1 MIPFLFRWTGHNK
14 PKLARWNKPLL
25 LFIWLLGT
33 YNGVAQVSTKT
44 NLNDDRFKGIIYRK
58 ETTADLRLHNNGL
71 ALAINFGEIRTY
83 YRTNYYHF
91 ELGTMHSPR
100 EHKQSKNLNVI
111 GNELPKEFKLG
122 KQNSVFI
129 LRAGKGI
136 KRYISDKARRK
147 GVSLGYSIEGGPS
160 LALLKPTYLKFIEQV
175 VVNGELESILVDKK
189 YSAENRDEFIDYGSI
204 YGGSSFSTGLKEI
217 SILPGFQAKAGLF
230 FSVGAFDEYVKA
242 AEAGVMVD
250 VFIKKVPIMV
260 ETEGLRN
267 SPFFVNLYVNL
278 HFGRRSN

>member
-1 MIPFLFRWTGHNK
+1 MKWFLHSGSGQNRLVAAPLSHRVFFLFCILTAH
-14 PKLARWNKPLL
+14 LS
-25 LFIWLLGT
+25 I
-33 YNGVAQVSTKT
+33 AQVSTKT

-58 ETTADLRLHNNGL
+58 ETTADLRLHNNGF

-129 LRAGKGI
+129 IRAGKGI

-147 GVSLGYSIEGGPS
+147 GVSLGYNLEVGPS

-189 YSAENRDEFIDYGSI
+189 YTAEGRDEFIDYGSI

-230 FSVGAFDEYVKA
+230 FSVGAFDEFVKA
-242 AEAGVMVD
+242 AEAGVMMD
-250 VFIKKVPIMV
+250 VYIKKVPIMV
-260 ETEGLRN
+260 ETDGLRN
-267 SPFFVNLYVNL
+267 SPFFINLYVNL